1 MTPGTGLCRPD
12 DVERLAR
19 AIRGSELGA
28 PIDANASLPELRARV
43 K

>member
-1 MTPGTGLCRPD
+1 MTPGTGLCRLD

-28 PIDANASLPELRARV
+28 PIDANGLLPELRARV